1 SRTRCRSRRRLRST
15 PALSKLWGNRSGQ
28 DLIRLEA
35 PRMYKNLL
43 LAAVSVVAL
52 GITSTHVWAD
62 DGSNNDGNGGAG
74 GGNDNKDNNPNQT
87 AGNDNNNSDQNND
100 NSNQGNDTG
109 SSDGNQNYNVGTT
122 AIGGDWLTIGG
133 DGINASNGHNSAVAE
148 GDVIMSI
155 SALSANVSNNPF

>member
-1 SRTRCRSRRRLRST
+1 
-15 PALSKLWGNRSGQ
+15 
-28 DLIRLEA
+28 
-35 PRMYKNLL
+35 MYKNLL

-62 DGSNNDGNGGAG
+62 DGSNNDGNGGAVV
-74 GGNDNKDNNPNQT
+74 GNDNNDNNANQT

-109 SSDGNQNYNVGTT
+109 SPDGNQNYNVGTT

-133 DGINASNGHNSAVAE
+133 DGINASNGHNSAVAAR
-148 GDVIMSI
+148 GVIMSN
-155 SALSANVSNNPF
+155 SAPPAHLSHNPLYHRAAAAAAPAAA